1 MTLENTLA
9 PRKLEFGIHSIAD
22 LKQLLQDALPGANIM
37 ANHHVQTDSTHS
49 LESQAT
55 HCGIASVPSVPMATC
70 ISRNFRFHSQNTIQ
84 WQIRQPRTNALHRRV
99 SVPEFLTHLIQ
110 QLREQ
115 HVDLDGTADALHRSP
130 GRPGCSVPCQDHDS
144 CGRFALT
151 AQDRI
156 RAGPA
161 FLAWLA
167 KFDLLQRNCI
177 LPALGLLLQR

>member
-130 GRPGCSVPCQDHDS
+130 GRPRTTTAVAGSRSQRRTESERGQLSSSSAP
-144 CGRFALT
+144 LT
-151 AQDRI
+151 NTAV
-156 RAGPA
+156 
-161 FLAWLA
+161 
-167 KFDLLQRNCI
+167 
-177 LPALGLLLQR
+177 